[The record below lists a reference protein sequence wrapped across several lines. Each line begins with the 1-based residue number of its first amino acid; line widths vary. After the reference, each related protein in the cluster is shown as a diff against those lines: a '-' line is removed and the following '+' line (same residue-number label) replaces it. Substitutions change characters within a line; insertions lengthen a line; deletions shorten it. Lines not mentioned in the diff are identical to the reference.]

1 MPTTSAARIAANRA
15 NSLKSTGPT
24 SPSGKEQSRRNALKH
39 GMTGAGVV
47 LPNEDAAEVERR
59 FAAFRSELQPSG
71 EVGEALVRRAAIC
84 SVRMDRG
91 VSQET
96 AALSDRIRR
105 AEADFVAPEGVGAEE
120 AVRLRAEAGR
130 RAMFDPSKEASLAR
144 KYEASAERGFFR
156 ALKELRQLAKQ
167 AKAID
172 PAVQAE
178 ASRRELASF
187 LSDEKMG
194 EEFDAMYEAAVAE
207 DPSLADPFP
216 ARLTRPVAPAHST
229 RFEGRVDVPFT
240 IGRAR

>member
-1 MPTTSAARIAANRA
+1 MTATSAARIAANRA
-15 NSLKSTGPT
+15 NALKSKGPT
-24 SPSGKEQSRRNALKH
+24 TAGGKEQSRRNALKH

-59 FAAFRSELQPSG
+59 FAAFQSELQPSG
-71 EVGEALVRRAAIC
+71 EVGEALVRRAAVC

-91 VSQET
+91 VAQET
-96 AALSDRIRR
+96 AALSERVRQ
-105 AEADFVAPEGVGAEE
+105 AEADFVAPEGVEPEE
-120 AVRLRAEAGR
+120 AARLRAEAGR

-144 KYEASAERGFFR
+144 KYEAAAERGFFR
-156 ALKELRQLAKQ
+156 ALKELRQLE
-167 AKAID
+167 KAAD
-172 PAVQAE
+172 PAIQAE

-187 LSDEKMG
+187 LSDQKMG

-216 ARLTRPVAPAHST
+216 ARLTRPVAPAHSPT
-229 RFEGRVDVPFT
+229 FQGRVDVPFT